1 MPEPVFTVVAAAPE
15 HADALA
21 RLFQADASPCYCRY
35 WHFEGERNDWL
46 ARCAFSPD
54 ANEAEMRE
62 ALASG
67 SPDAKGLVAVTPEG
81 EVIGWMK
88 LSPASSVRKLYDQR
102 IYRGLPCFEGDR
114 SGVFTIGCFLVH
126 PAHRRRGIARALLEK
141 AIDLAP
147 SWGARVLEA
156 FPRRISEAAHDAEL
170 MLGPHGIFLENGFQ
184 CVHEIGP
191 YPVLRREL

>member
-1 MPEPVFTVVAAAPE
+1 MPEPPFTVVAAGPE

-46 ARCAFSPD
+46 ARCAFAPEQ
-54 ANEAEMRE
+54 NEAEMRE
-62 ALASG
+62 ALATG
-67 SPDAKGLVAVTPEG
+67 SPEGKGLVAVTPEG

-88 LSPASSVRKLYDQR
+88 LSPASSIRKLYDQR
-102 IYRGLPCFEGDR
+102 LYKGLPCFEGDR
-114 SGVFTIGCFLVH
+114 TGVFTVGCFLVH
-126 PAHRRRGIARALLEK
+126 PSHRRRGIARALLQK
-141 AIDLAP
+141 AIELAP
-147 SWGARVLEA
+147 SWGARALEA

-170 MLGPHGIFLENGFQ
+170 MLGPHGIFLENGFR

-191 YPVLRREL
+191 YPVLRRDL